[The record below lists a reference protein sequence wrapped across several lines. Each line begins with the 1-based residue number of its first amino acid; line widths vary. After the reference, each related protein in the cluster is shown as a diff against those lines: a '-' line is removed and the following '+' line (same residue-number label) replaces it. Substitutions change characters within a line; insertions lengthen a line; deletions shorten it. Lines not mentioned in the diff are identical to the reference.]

1 MVGATRFELVT
12 FCTPSK
18 RATRLRYAPTWQNQT
33 SNLSYIIP
41 KRTTESQWGI
51 FTEVASRL
59 WYNIAVMKKQMNVVE
74 KILAS
79 HVVEGDPARGGEL
92 GIRIDQTLTQDATGT
107 MAYLQFESMG
117 VPRVKTDLSVSYVD
131 HNFLQSVARKYG
143 IVFSKAGNGICHQLH
158 LERFGKPGTT
168 LLGSDSHTPTGGGI
182 GQIAIGAGGIDI
194 AVAMAGG
201 AFHIPAPK
209 VRAIVLKNRLRRGV
223 SAKDV
228 ILKVLERFGT
238 KGNVGWI
245 FEYAGPGVA
254 TLDVPSRATIAN
266 MGAELGVTTSV
277 FPSDAVTR
285 AFLAAQGRA
294 GDFTKITADRGA
306 AYDDVFEIDLAK
318 VEPMMA
324 APHSPGNVVT
334 VKSKRGM
341 KVNQIL
347 IGSCTN
353 SSYRDIRTVALYL
366 KGRHVA
372 DDVEVGIACGSRQVI
387 EMLAKDGSLGILHS
401 AGCRM
406 LENACGF
413 CIGAHMSPRTG
424 AVSLR
429 TNNRNFEGRSGTK
442 SAQVYLV
449 SPETAAASA
458 LTGRVEV
465 PTKNPV
471 AAVPSPRKFPI
482 DDSMFLYR
490 RTAGRGVKGA
500 EIVRGPNIATVPKG
514 EPLAESLSAVCAIK
528 VGDKIT
534 TDHIMPAGSRLKYR
548 SNIPEYAKFVFEPC
562 DPTFHDRCL
571 ANKAAGLANV
581 IVAGESYGQG
591 SSREHAAMC
600 PMYLGVKAVVAKSI
614 ERIHRANLINFGIV
628 PFVFDDPA
636 GYDMVDEGA
645 KFTLDGVRRAV
656 ECGEPV
662 AIKTPKGTVTATA
675 ALSERERRLVL
686 CGGLLASL

>member
-1 MVGATRFELVT
+1 
-12 FCTPSK
+12 
-18 RATRLRYAPTWQNQT
+18 
-33 SNLSYIIP
+33 
-41 KRTTESQWGI
+41 
-51 FTEVASRL
+51 
-59 WYNIAVMKKQMNVVE
+59 MKKTVKKPSPQNVVQ
-74 KILAS
+74 KIIAAHL
-79 HVVEGDPARGGEL
+79 VEGDPAVDAEL

-107 MAYLQFESMG
+107 MAYLQFESMD
-117 VPRVKTDLSVSYVD
+117 VPHVRNELAVSYVD
-131 HNFLQSVARKYG
+131 HNTVQIGFENADDHDFLASVAKKFG
-143 IVFSKAGNGICHQLH
+143 IVYSKCGNGICHQLH
-158 LERFGKPGTT
+158 LERFGKPGRT

-182 GQIAIGAGGIDI
+182 GMVAIGAGGIDI

-201 AFHIPAPK
+201 AFHIPTPK
-209 VRAIVLKNRLRRGV
+209 VRGIRLTGRLPKGC

-228 ILKVLERFGT
+228 ILKVLEKYGT

-245 FEYAGPGVA
+245 FEYFGPGVK

-285 AFLAAQGRA
+285 QFLAAQGRA
-294 GDFTKITADRGA
+294 DDWTELVADRGA
-306 AYDDVFEIDLAK
+306 AYDDVFEVKLDEL
-318 VEPMMA
+318 EPLMA

-334 VKSKRGM
+334 VKAMKGT

-353 SSYRDIRTVALYL
+353 GSYRDIRTVALYL
-366 KGRHVA
+366 KGKHVA
-372 DDVEVGIACGSRQVI
+372 EDVEVGVACGSRQV
-387 EMLAKDGSLGILHS
+387 ESMLAADGSLAILIA
-401 AGCRM
+401 AGCRI

-424 AVSLR
+424 AISLR

-458 LTGRVEV
+458 LAGKVADPRKE
-465 PTKNPV
+465 PV
-471 AAVPSPRKFPI
+471 AAVPAPKAFPV

-490 RTAGRGVKGA
+490 ATARRGVKKT
-500 EIVRGPNIATVPKG
+500 EIVRGPNIAPVPKG
-514 EPLAESLSAVCAIK
+514 APMPETYRGVCAIK

-534 TDHIMPAGSRLKYR
+534 TDHIMPAGARLKFR
-548 SNIPEYAKFVFEPC
+548 SNVPQYAKFVFEPC

-571 ANKAAGLANV
+571 ANKEKGLANV

-591 SSREHAAMC
+591 SSREHAALC
-600 PMYLGVKAVVAKSI
+600 PMYLGVKAVIAKSI

-628 PFVFDDPA
+628 PFTFDDPKA
-636 GYDMVDEGA
+636 YDTLAPGDALELVDVKAAVSGDGRVTVKTAKGA
-645 KFTLDGVRRAV
+645 F
-656 ECGEPV
+656 
-662 AIKTPKGTVTATA
+662 TATA
-675 ALSERERRLVL
+675 RLSGREKQLL
-686 CGGLLASL
+686 LAGGLLASLK

>member
-1 MVGATRFELVT
+1 MKQTVT
-12 FCTPSK
+12 
-18 RATRLRYAPTWQNQT
+18 A
-33 SNLSYIIP
+33 
-41 KRTTESQWGI
+41 
-51 FTEVASRL
+51 
-59 WYNIAVMKKQMNVVE
+59 
-74 KILAS
+74 KILSA
-79 HVVEGDPARGGEL
+79 HLVEGDPSKDAEI

-117 VPRVKTDLSVSYVD
+117 VPHVRNELAVSYVD
-131 HNFLQSVARKYG
+131 HNTVQIGYENADDHDFLQSVAKKYG
-143 IVFSKAGNGICHQLH
+143 IVYSKCGNGICHQLH
-158 LERFGKPGTT
+158 LERFGKPGKT
-168 LLGSDSHTPTGGGI
+168 LLGSDSHTPTGGGL
-182 GQIAIGAGGIDI
+182 GMIAIGAGGIDI

-201 AFHIPAPK
+201 AFHIPSPK
-209 VRAIVLKNRLRRGV
+209 VRGIRLVGRLPRGC

-245 FEYAGPGVA
+245 FEYFGPGVK
-254 TLDVPSRATIAN
+254 TLDVPSRATITN

-277 FPSDAVTR
+277 FPSDSVTR
-285 AFLAAQGRA
+285 QFLAAQGRA
-294 GDFTKITADRGA
+294 GDWKEIVADRGA
-306 AYDDVFEIDLAK
+306 VYDDVFEVDLSK
-318 VEPMMA
+318 IEPLMA
-324 APHSPGNVVT
+324 APHSPGNIVT
-334 VKSKRGM
+334 VRSMKGT
-341 KVNQIL
+341 KVNQIM

-366 KGRHVA
+366 KGKHVA
-372 DDVEVGIACGSRQVI
+372 DDVEVGIACGSRQVVN
-387 EMLAKDGSLGILHS
+387 MLAKDGSLAILHA

-449 SPETAAASA
+449 SPETAAAAA
-458 LTGRVEV
+458 LVGKVVDPRKTA
-465 PTKNPV
+465 P
-471 AAVPSPRKFPI
+471 AAVPAPKKFPV
-482 DDSMFLYR
+482 DDAMFLYR
-490 RTAGRGVKGA
+490 STARRGVKGA

-514 EPLAESLSAVCAIK
+514 EPLSESLKAVCAIK

-534 TDHIMPAGSRLKYR
+534 TDHIMPAGARLKFR
-548 SNIPEYAKFVFEPC
+548 SNVPEYSKFVFEPC
-562 DPTFHDRCL
+562 DPAFHDSCL

-591 SSREHAAMC
+591 SSREHAALC

-628 PFVFDDPA
+628 PFEFEDAKDYDRISA
-636 GYDMVDEGA
+636 GDKLEFKGIRAAVEGDGRLVVKGA
-645 KFTLDGVRRAV
+645 KGTFAVRTR
-656 ECGEPV
+656 
-662 AIKTPKGTVTATA
+662 
-675 ALSERERRLVL
+675 LSDREKRLVL